1 MHRITPHLWFDQEA
15 REAVSFYTQLF
26 PSSRLESVNRL
37 RNTPSGDCDLVRFT
51 LAGQPFMAISAG
63 PMFRFNPTI
72 SFLVQ
77 CQSGAEVDGLW
88 GRLAEGGKP
97 HLPLGAYPFSPRYG
111 WVADRFGLSWQLLLG
126 GSGDGQK
133 ITPVLVFTG
142 AAAGQAEEATRFYA
156 TVFREAPPPAEG
168 MLGGGE
174 SQARV
179 LARYGESQ
187 APERP
192 GTVQF
197 AALRLRGTEFA
208 AMDSARDHGCTF
220 NEAISFLIPCDTQV
234 EIDYFWNRLAADPNA
249 GQCGWLKDRFGV
261 SWQVAPAMMQEM
273 LCGDAQAVDRVTAAF
288 LSMKKFDLAALRRAY
303 EGR

>member
-1 MHRITPHLWFDQEA
+1 MHRITPHFWFDQEA
-15 REAVSFYTQLF
+15 REAASFYTQLF
-26 PSSRLESVNRL
+26 PSSRLESVTGL

-51 LAGQPFMAISAG
+51 LADQPFMAISAG

-72 SFLVQ
+72 SFLVR
-77 CQSGAEVDGLW
+77 CGSEAEVDALW
-88 GRLAEGGKP
+88 ERLAEGGKP

-111 WVADRFGLSWQLLLG
+111 WVADRFGLSWQVML
-126 GSGDGQK
+126 GSGGQK
-133 ITPVLVFTG
+133 ITPVLMFTG
-142 AAAGQAEEATRFYA
+142 AAAGQAEAAMDFYA
-156 TVFREAPPPAEG
+156 SAFRAAPPPAEG

-174 SQARV
+174 SQASV
-179 LARYGESQ
+179 LARYGESH

-192 GTVQF
+192 GSVQF
-197 AALRLRGTEFA
+197 AALRLRGQEFA

-261 SWQVAPAMMQEM
+261 SWQVDPAMMRKM
-273 LCGDAQAVDRVTAAF
+273 LCGDAPAVDRVTAAF
-288 LSMKKFDLAALRRAY
+288 LRMKKFDLAALRRAY